1 MKKNIL
7 PWTLSIAASLILSIG
22 LQAQEQTEVSIK
34 VKKDGKLIKDTTYQ
48 FDDPSEA
55 RHAIKMMEIIS
66 GDEEHMEEIHYN
78 YTTAH
83 SGSGHSKA
91 MVFISEDGET
101 TEITEFHGDSMVW
114 VSDGEDMHVHSK
126 KVIVMKSED
135 GNTFDIMVDE
145 DMLEKD
151 EDVYVIKGDDNIK
164 VEMKKI
170 MKEHDGEEGSNVK
183 VIVIKD
189 SGDIHQEHDS
199 DHDQDSDRDE
209 DVDEDVEV
217 TVIKKEKKQK
227 K

>member
-1 MKKNIL
+1 MKKIIL
-7 PWTLSIAASLILSIG
+7 TWTLGIAASLILATG
-22 LQAQEQTEVSIK
+22 LQAQEHTEVSIK
-34 VKKDGKLIKDTTYQ
+34 VKKDGKVIKDTTYH
-48 FDDPSEA
+48 FDDASEA
-55 RHAIKMMEIIS
+55 TQAIKMMEIIS
-66 GDEEHMEEIHYN
+66 GDGEHMEEIHYN

-114 VSDGEDMHVHSK
+114 VSDGEDL
-126 KVIVMKSED
+126 
-135 GNTFDIMVDE
+135 
-145 DMLEKD
+145 LEKD

-183 VIVIKD
+183 VIIIRD
-189 SGDIHQEHDS
+189 GGDIHEEHDS
-199 DHDQDSDRDE
+199 DHDRDSDH
-209 DVDEDVEV
+209 DVDVDQEVDVEV
-217 TVIKKEKKQK
+217 KVIKKENKQK